1 MALSTQSLPSS
12 SRRRQVGTH
21 LSEINVTPFVDVML
35 VLLVIFMVTAPM
47 MQSGIGIN
55 LPQAETDSKP
65 AEEGLT
71 LTITKDQYVH
81 IGDSTINI
89 NLLERRL
96 TEYFYNKPKKAL
108 KRAVLVS
115 AFLHVGLIILI
126 AASPSF
132 SRPPQKG
139 LVQYVNFMGGGGGTG
154 GGPGGGP
161 AGGGGAAAAAPRPAP
176 RP

>member
-12 SRRRQVGTH
+12 SRKRQVGTH
-21 LSEINVTPFVDVML
+21 LSEINVTPFIDVML

-71 LTITKDQYVH
+71 LTVTKDQYVH

-96 TEYFYNKPKKAL
+96 TEYFANKPKKVVYL
-108 KRAVLVS
+108 QIDKDVPWGVGVRVMDITKKVGIEIIGVLTEPIDV
-115 AFLHVGLIILI
+115 
-126 AASPSF
+126 
-132 SRPPQKG
+132 KDKKK
-139 LVQYVNFMGGGGGTG
+139 
-154 GGPGGGP
+154 
-161 AGGGGAAAAAPRPAP
+161 
-176 RP
+176 

>member
-12 SRRRQVGTH
+12 SRGRRSVGTS

-65 AEEGLT
+65 SEEGLT
-71 LTITKDQYVH
+71 LTVTKDQYIH
-81 IGDSTINI
+81 IGENTYNI

-96 TEYFYNKPKKAL
+96 TEYFFNKPKKVIYLQGDKDLPYGVVVRILDIAR
-108 KRAVLVS
+108 KAGIEVI
-115 AFLHVGLIILI
+115 GIITEPI
-126 AASPSF
+126 DI
-132 SRPPQKG
+132 KD
-139 LVQYVNFMGGGGGTG
+139 NKK
-154 GGPGGGP
+154 
-161 AGGGGAAAAAPRPAP
+161 
-176 RP
+176 

>member
-12 SRRRQVGTH
+12 SRGRRQIGTS

-65 AEEGLT
+65 AEAGLT
-71 LTITKDQYVH
+71 LTVTKDQYIH
-81 IGDSTINI
+81 IGENTYNI

-96 TEYFYNKPKKAL
+96 TEYFFNKPKKVIYLQGDKDLPYGIVVRILDIA
-108 KRAVLVS
+108 KKAGIEVI
-115 AFLHVGLIILI
+115 GIITEPI
-126 AASPSF
+126 DI
-132 SRPPQKG
+132 KDKKK
-139 LVQYVNFMGGGGGTG
+139 
-154 GGPGGGP
+154 
-161 AGGGGAAAAAPRPAP
+161 
-176 RP
+176 

>member
-1 MALSTQSLPSS
+1 MALSTQSMPSS
-12 SRRRQVGTH
+12 SRGRRQIGTS

-71 LTITKDQYVH
+71 LTVTKDQYIH
-81 IGDSTINI
+81 IGENTYNI

-96 TEYFYNKPKKAL
+96 TEYFFNRPKKVVYL
-108 KRAVLVS
+108 QVDKDVPWG
-115 AFLHVGLIILI
+115 VGVRVMDIV
-126 AASPSF
+126 
-132 SRPPQKG
+132 KK
-139 LVQYVNFMGGGGGTG
+139 
-154 GGPGGGP
+154 
-161 AGGGGAAAAAPRPAP
+161 AGVEIVGVITEPIDVKDKKK
-176 RP
+176 

>member
-1 MALSTQSLPSS
+1 MALSAQSFSS
-12 SRRRQVGTH
+12 GPRKRQVGTH
-21 LSEINVTPFVDVML
+21 LSEINVTPFIDVML

-96 TEYFYNKPKKAL
+96 TEYFYNKPKKVVYLQADRDL
-108 KRAVLVS
+108 PFGVVVRVFDITKKAGIELVGVLTEPVDIKDKR
-115 AFLHVGLIILI
+115 
-126 AASPSF
+126 
-132 SRPPQKG
+132 K
-139 LVQYVNFMGGGGGTG
+139 
-154 GGPGGGP
+154 
-161 AGGGGAAAAAPRPAP
+161 
-176 RP
+176 

>member
-1 MALSTQSLPSS
+1 MGLSTQSRPSA
-12 SRRRQVGTH
+12 SRKRQVGTH

-71 LTITKDQYVH
+71 LTVTKDQYVH

-96 TEYFYNKPKKAL
+96 TEYFMNKPKKVVYL
-108 KRAVLVS
+108 QIDKDVPWG
-115 AFLHVGLIILI
+115 VGVRVMDITKKAGIELIGVITEPI
-126 AASPSF
+126 DV
-132 SRPPQKG
+132 KDKKK
-139 LVQYVNFMGGGGGTG
+139 
-154 GGPGGGP
+154 
-161 AGGGGAAAAAPRPAP
+161 
-176 RP
+176 

>member
-1 MALSTQSLPSS
+1 MALSTQGLPSGS
-12 SRRRQVGTH
+12 SRRRQIGTH
-21 LSEINVTPFVDVML
+21 MSEINVTPFIDVML

-71 LTITKDQYVH
+71 LTVTKDQYVH

-96 TEYFYNKPKKAL
+96 TEYFANRPKKVVYLQIDKDVPWGVGVRVMDITKKAGIEL
-108 KRAVLVS
+108 VGVITEPIDVKDKR
-115 AFLHVGLIILI
+115 
-126 AASPSF
+126 
-132 SRPPQKG
+132 K
-139 LVQYVNFMGGGGGTG
+139 
-154 GGPGGGP
+154 
-161 AGGGGAAAAAPRPAP
+161 
-176 RP
+176 

>member
-1 MALSTQSLPSS
+1 MGLSAQSLPSA
-12 SRRRQVGTH
+12 SRKRQVGTH

-55 LPQAETDSKP
+55 LPQAETDTKP

-71 LTITKDQYVH
+71 LTVTKDQYVH

-96 TEYFYNKPKKAL
+96 TEYFANKPKKVVYL
-108 KRAVLVS
+108 QVDKDVPWG
-115 AFLHVGLIILI
+115 VGVRIMDITKKVGIEIIGVMTEPI
-126 AASPSF
+126 DV
-132 SRPPQKG
+132 KDKKK
-139 LVQYVNFMGGGGGTG
+139 
-154 GGPGGGP
+154 
-161 AGGGGAAAAAPRPAP
+161 
-176 RP
+176 